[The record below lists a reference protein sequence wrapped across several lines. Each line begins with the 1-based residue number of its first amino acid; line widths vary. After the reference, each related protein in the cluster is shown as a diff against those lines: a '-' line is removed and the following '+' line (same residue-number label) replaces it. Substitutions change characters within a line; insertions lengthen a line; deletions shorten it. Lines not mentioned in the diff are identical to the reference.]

1 MLFAQHDIRWIPE
14 GLPGAGNLMVFSNDM
29 ADDSGPYSMVYEID
43 PPTDVEGNYL
53 IPEAGPFAPAA
64 PVWSYRG
71 TAEAFFFSPFIS
83 GAERQPN
90 GNTLICS
97 GAQGRLFEVNPEG
110 EIVWEF
116 WDPRQGDVKL
126 PDGSQP
132 HPVGEFTHAVFRGS
146 RYLVDHPAF
155 AGRELRP
162 LDPQPPVAARPGD
175 DGSSQ

>member
-1 MLFAQHDIRWIPE
+1 
-14 GLPGAGNLMVFSNDM
+14 M
-29 ADDSGPYSMVYEID
+29 ADDSGPYSAVYEID
-43 PPTDVEGNYL
+43 PPTDAEGKYL
-53 IPEAGPFAPAA
+53 IPEAGPFAPAE

-97 GAQGRLFEVNPEG
+97 GARGRLFEVNPAG

-116 WDPRQGDVKL
+116 WDPRQGEVKM
-126 PDGSQP
+126 PDGSMP

-146 RYLVDHPAF
+146 RYLSDHPAF
-155 AGRELRP
+155 AGRDLRP
-162 LDPQPPVAARPGD
+162 LEPQPPVAAAPAGD
-175 DGSSQ
+175 DGSLQ